1 MGHLITDAKIKSF
14 RFGQPLRWFWT
25 VEVAVRIE
33 LSCRHGC
40 LGDALA
46 AGLSLPFVSF
56 RNRSGHKLR
65 LPARWLVAF
74 HKVLLFVAFDF
85 KSFPHGQCFNSTCRI
100 THNHRIR
107 VQESSLANLL
117 DVVLW
122 AQLLTRYFESENA
135 LFPSFAARRSIHDV
149 PPG

>member
-1 MGHLITDAKIKSF
+1 MGHFITDAKIKSF

-25 VEVAVRIE
+25 VEVAVSIE
-33 LSCRHGC
+33 LSRRHGW

-56 RNRSGHKLR
+56 RNRSSHEFR

-74 HKVLLFVAFDF
+74 HKIILFVAFDF
-85 KSFPHGQCFNSTCRI
+85 KSFPHMFNSTCRL

-107 VQESSLANLL
+107 VQESRLANVRH
-117 DVVLW
+117 VVLSV
-122 AQLLTRYFESENA
+122 QLLARYFESENA
-135 LFPSFAARRSIHDV
+135 LFPSFAARRNIHDV